1 MSAFEWTAIIRI
13 RPWISHCT
21 NLIANWTHC
30 SREKALTVA
39 KKTEQWSC
47 ITVSAV
53 YLGCQ
58 SISWKNNFSY
68 NFWYYFSYEVVSKQ
82 VQHWNFGENLTF
94 KWLLAEISRKH
105 HPVRTLERVSVI
117 LFCSAFQNI
126 LPTSGLLQ
134 LLLWKVRVSSLLK
147 SHMTN
152 NLWSPSSISAV
163 VISVFLPGEAIRW
176 LKGISSIMRGLRFIQ
191 LPRLKPT
198 RSSEIKARSCKMQE
212 TLRYKLCPR
221 TLYWKKNDWERHTDD
236 FMRKWQPSLQRKIM
250 NLINLAFRR
259 DLLYNPGTGTIT
271 QNTWE

>member
-1 MSAFEWTAIIRI
+1 M
-13 RPWISHCT
+13 
-21 NLIANWTHC
+21 
-30 SREKALTVA
+30 
-39 KKTEQWSC
+39 
-47 ITVSAV
+47 VS
-53 YLGCQ
+53 
-58 SISWKNNFSY
+58 
-68 NFWYYFSYEVVSKQ
+68 EQ

-163 VISVFLPGEAIRW
+163 IISVFLPEEAIRW

-198 RSSEIKARSCKMQE
+198 CSSEIKARSCKTQE

-221 TLYWKKNDWERHTDD
+221 TLYWKKNDWERHIDD

-259 DLLYNPGTGTIT
+259 DLLYNPGAGTIT
-271 QNTWE
+271 QNTWEWLIRKDLFLLFFFSLRSVSYQQWKNFSIPNSWCLGKNKKTSKQKKEHHNVKDNKKPPSLKTEVMIPKV